1 MTKKIIVIFGTRPEA
16 IKLSPV
22 IRELNK
28 YSDLQTLIVSTGQH
42 REMLRQVLDLFEI
55 TPDID
60 LDIMS
65 SNQTLNS
72 ISSKVIKELD
82 LLFRQINPDMV
93 IVHGDTST
101 AMSAAICAFHLK
113 IPISH
118 IEAGLRSHNIL
129 SPWPE
134 ELNRSIISLVA
145 SLNFAPT
152 ERAKL
157 NLVSQGVAPVSV
169 SVTGNTVIDALR
181 FVKEKL
187 ESWQHRE
194 EIEKKLSLEVEEGC
208 KIVLV
213 TGHRRENFG
222 KGFENICSALKKIA
236 SIKNVKVIYPVHLNP
251 SVRRPVERYLSTDP
265 NIILIDPLDY
275 EAFTYLMMQAYIIL
289 TDSGGIQEEAPF
301 LGKPVLLMRDNTER
315 PEAIESGCV
324 KMVGTESEKIVNGV
338 VELLEYKDRY
348 NEMAKSANPYGD
360 GYASIKIVES
370 LRSFL
375 S

>member
-1 MTKKIIVIFGTRPEA
+1 MKKKIVVIFGTRPEA

-22 IRELNK
+22 IRELGK
-28 YSDLQTLIVSTGQH
+28 SSDLQNFIISTGQH
-42 REMLRQVLDLFEI
+42 KEMLRQVLDLFEV
-55 TPDID
+55 TPDFD

-65 SNQTLNS
+65 SDQTLNS

-82 LLFRQINPDMV
+82 ILFRQIKPDMV

-118 IEAGLRSHNIL
+118 IEAGLRSHNVL

-152 ERAKL
+152 EQAKL
-157 NLVSQGVAPVSV
+157 NLVNQGVDPLSIK
-169 SVTGNTVIDALR
+169 VTGNTVIDALR
-181 FVKEKL
+181 FVKEKSENQQVL
-187 ESWQHRE
+187 VEHK
-194 EIEKKLSLEVEEGC
+194 KKLPLEVEKNY

-213 TGHRRENFG
+213 TGHRRESFG
-222 KGFENICSALKKIA
+222 RGFENICLALKKIA

-251 SVRRPVERYLSTDP
+251 SVKEPVERHLSDDP

-275 EAFTYLMMQAYIIL
+275 ESFIHLMMEAYIIL

-315 PEAIESGCV
+315 PEAIDSGCV
-324 KMVGTESEKIVNGV
+324 KMVGTETEKIVNGV
-338 VELLEYKDRY
+338 VELLESKDQY
-348 NEMAKSANPYGD
+348 NDMAKSANPYGD
-360 GYASIKIVES
+360 GYASIKIVEK
-370 LRSFL
+370 LRAEL
-375 S
+375 G

>member
-1 MTKKIIVIFGTRPEA
+1 MTKKIVVIFGTRPEA

-22 IRELNK
+22 IRELGK
-28 YSDLQTLIVSTGQH
+28 YSDLETLIISTGQH
-42 REMLRQVLDLFEI
+42 KEMLQQVLDLFEI

-72 ISSKVIKELD
+72 ISSKVIHELD
-82 LLFRQINPDMV
+82 ILFRQINPAMV

-118 IEAGLRSHNIL
+118 VEAGLRSYNIF

-152 ERAKL
+152 EQAKMNLL
-157 NLVSQGVAPVSV
+157 NQGIDPHLV

-181 FVKEKL
+181 FVKEKSENL
-187 ESWQHRE
+187 KERE
-194 EIEKKLSLEVEEGC
+194 EYRRNLPPVFDKDH
-208 KIVLV
+208 KIILV

-222 KGFENICSALKKIA
+222 KGFESICLALKKIA
-236 SIKNVKVIYPVHLNP
+236 RIENVRVIYPVHLNP
-251 SVRRPVERYLSTDP
+251 SVKEPVERYLSADP
-265 NIILIDPLDY
+265 NIILINPLDY
-275 EAFTYLMMQAYIIL
+275 KAFTYLMMEAYIIL

-315 PEAIESGCV
+315 PEAIDSGCV
-324 KMVGTESEKIVNGV
+324 RMVGTETDKIVDGV
-338 VELLEYKDRY
+338 VELLVSKDRY
-348 NEMAKSANPYGD
+348 NDMAKSANPFGD
-360 GYASIKIVES
+360 GYASIKIVKK
-370 LRSFL
+370 LRAAL

>member
-1 MTKKIIVIFGTRPEA
+1 MTKKIVVIFGTRPEA

-22 IRELNK
+22 IRELGK
-28 YSDLQTLIVSTGQH
+28 YSDLETLIISTGQH
-42 REMLRQVLDLFEI
+42 KEMLQQVLDLFEI

-72 ISSKVIKELD
+72 ISSKVIHELD
-82 LLFRQINPDMV
+82 ILFRQINPAMV

-118 IEAGLRSHNIL
+118 VEAGLRSYNIF

-152 ERAKL
+152 EQAKMNLL
-157 NLVSQGVAPVSV
+157 NQGIDPHLV

-181 FVKEKL
+181 FVKEKSENL
-187 ESWQHRE
+187 KERE
-194 EIEKKLSLEVEEGC
+194 EYRRNLPPVFDKDH
-208 KIVLV
+208 KIILV

-222 KGFENICSALKKIA
+222 KGFESICLALKKIA
-236 SIKNVKVIYPVHLNP
+236 RIENVRVIYPVHLNP
-251 SVRRPVERYLSTDP
+251 SVKEPVERYLSADP
-265 NIILIDPLDY
+265 NIILINPLDY
-275 EAFTYLMMQAYIIL
+275 KAFTYLMMEAYIIL

-315 PEAIESGCV
+315 PEAIDSGCV
-324 KMVGTESEKIVNGV
+324 RMVGTETDKIVDGV
-338 VELLEYKDRY
+338 VELLESKDRY
-348 NEMAKSANPYGD
+348 NDMAKSANPFGD
-360 GYASIKIVES
+360 GYASIKIVKK
-370 LRSFL
+370 LRAAL